1 MFLCMAFEVQLEN
14 SFSGPLHLLLSLV
27 EKDEL
32 PILDISLA
40 KVAEEYLD
48 YLQNNAVPALDRA
61 DFLLVAT
68 RLLYLKSKALLP
80 VVVNEDDQQI
90 SDLSRQL
97 QAYKICVDMHDSLL
111 PIWQS
116 PRHLFERPRI
126 AIKKR
131 PVSKEVSLEQK
142 DLERSMQGILR
153 RLRPFFRWQ
162 QASMERV
169 ATLEERLVQVK
180 EMLASVKQLS
190 FQKLLG
196 HAPRRIDVVMSFLAL
211 LELQKDRSIAVEQTT
226 HFGDIS
232 IKQSV

>member
-1 MFLCMAFEVQLEN
+1 MAFEVQLEN
-14 SFSGPLHLLLSLV
+14 NFSGPLHLLLSLV

-48 YLQNNAVPALDRA
+48 YLQKHTVPPLERA
-61 DFLLVAT
+61 GFLLVAT

-80 VVVNEDDQQI
+80 VVVAEDDTSA

-97 QAYKICVDMHDSLL
+97 LAYKVCVDMHDSLL
-111 PIWQS
+111 PIWHS
-116 PRHLFERPRI
+116 PEHLFERPRI
-126 AIKKR
+126 PVKKR
-131 PVSKEVSLEQK
+131 PVTKDVSLEPK
-142 DLERSMQGILR
+142 DLENSMQGLLR
-153 RLRPFFRWQ
+153 RLKPFFRWQ
-162 QASMERV
+162 QTSMERV

-180 EMLASVKQLS
+180 EMLATAKQLS
-190 FQKLLG
+190 FQTLLG

-211 LELQKDRSIAVEQTT
+211 LELQKDRSINVEQTT